1 MLRFI
6 GSRAAASPSICC
18 MRLSKRSGVMR
29 SCTSACLWRCVDRW
43 LPTACSTW
51 ALSFLHENA
60 GACAHALLADRS
72 ISIKISALTS
82 WSATADSLHHFR
94 RWRAGSAG
102 PTAER
107 RLRRHP
113 ARRMGRRAR
122 RRAVGP
128 QPDASAAADVDG
140 DGRRGNRRCSAGSQG
155 SSAAAACPGAGRGR
169 KRGSGRGGYSRRQG
183 QAGGVPTPGAG
194 CDAGGAT
201 PGAERRS
208 RSRSGRAAGH
218 AAPGAGARLPPNS
231 IVVNLATVF
240 LKRKRRK
247 VLRRWTSSWAC
258 CAWSRCRSHDG
269 RECRTLGKWYRGS
282 ADPRTVACQATYLT
296 VALAQSRVARAST
309 TSVGNRFIRLPSILR
324 LMAASLAACRLAH

>member
-1 MLRFI
+1 VPAYGDVLI
-6 GSRAAASPSICC
+6 
-18 MRLSKRSGVMR
+18 
-29 SCTSACLWRCVDRW
+29 DW
-43 LPTACSTW
+43 LPTACSSW
-51 ALSFLHENA
+51 ALSFLHQNA

-72 ISIKISALTS
+72 IPIKLSTLTS

-102 PTAER
+102 PAAER

-128 QPDASAAADVDG
+128 QPGACAAADVDAG
-140 DGRRGNRRCSAGSQG
+140 GRRGNRRCSAGSQG
-155 SSAAAACPGAGRGR
+155 SSAAAACPGGGRGR
-169 KRGSGRGGYSRRQG
+169 KRGSGRGGHSRRQG
-183 QAGGVPTPGAG
+183 PAGGAPTPGAS

-201 PGAERRS
+201 LGAERRP

-218 AAPGAGARLPPNS
+218 AAPGTGARLPPNS
-231 IVVNLATVF
+231 IVVNVTTVC
-240 LKRKRRK
+240 LNRKWGK
-247 VLRRWTSSWAC
+247 ELRRWTSSWAC

-282 ADPRTVACQATYLT
+282 TDPRTVACQATCLT
-296 VALAQSRVARAST
+296 AALAQSRVARVST
-309 TSVGNRFIRLPSILR
+309 TSVGNRFGRLPSLLR